1 MPDPCGVCGSRA
13 YRRERCEE
21 CPSNQLDRAMEGPA
35 GRLLGR
41 AIAKRSMVKMGL
53 TLGMDDLDAEEFLAM
68 EVLEVEV
75 EKYQDDVRKREEA
88 NRRRR

>member
-1 MPDPCGVCGSRA
+1 
-13 YRRERCEE
+13 
-21 CPSNQLDRAMEGPA
+21 MEGPA